1 MYLRGRLVGR
11 GFAEADVTPDRLRLG
26 LPFLRDDARFRLLVE
41 RRETANATR
50 SRPRAAPGPTS
61 KGTQSEGREGS
72 EGKGAAGRV
81 GPGPVGTGGRGPAPK
96 SGAQERGRAGERV

>member
-26 LPFLRDDARFRLLVE
+26 LPLLRDDARFRLLVE

-50 SRPRAAPGPTS
+50 SRPRADPGLSGPGFRCPCRSPETTRRGERHRRTPGPHSTR
-61 KGTQSEGREGS
+61 TRF
-72 EGKGAAGRV
+72 ATR
-81 GPGPVGTGGRGPAPK
+81 PGPSYR
-96 SGAQERGRAGERV
+96 RH

>member
-26 LPFLRDDARFRLLVE
+26 LPLLRDDARFRLLVE

-61 KGTQSEGREGS
+61 KGTQSEGRDGS
-72 EGKGAAGRV
+72 EGNGAAG
-81 GPGPVGTGGRGPAPK
+81 
-96 SGAQERGRAGERV
+96 